1 MNNIDIDID
10 RLRKE
15 LIDYY
20 GTAMVNN
27 PVAVIELSI
36 VEKAQPEQLIYIA
49 INNGFD
55 LNDYIIEEKG
65 YTK

>member
-1 MNNIDIDID
+1 MNNIDID

-20 GTAMVNN
+20 GTASMLYPMAIMDLTKVETCS
-27 PVAVIELSI
+27 VEELI
-36 VEKAQPEQLIYIA
+36 NIA
-49 INNGFD
+49 INNGFN

>member
-1 MNNIDIDID
+1 MNIDIE

-20 GTAMVNN
+20 GTAIGTN

-36 VEKAQPEQLIYIA
+36 VETAPPERLIYIA
-49 INNGFD
+49 INKGFN
-55 LNDYIIEEKG
+55 LNDYLI
-65 YTK
+65 

>member
-1 MNNIDIDID
+1 MNIDIE

-20 GTAMVNN
+20 GTAMQIN

-36 VEKAQPEQLIYIA
+36 VEKASPERLIYIA

-55 LNDYIIEEKG
+55 LNDYKIEENTYKL
-65 YTK
+65 

>member
-1 MNNIDIDID
+1 MNNIDID

-20 GTAMVNN
+20 GTASMLY
-27 PVAVIELSI
+27 P
-36 VEKAQPEQLIYIA
+36 IA
-49 INNGFD
+49 IMDLTKVETCSAEELINIAKNNGFN
-55 LNDYIIEEKG
+55 LNDYIIEEKE

>member
-1 MNNIDIDID
+1 MNNIDID

-20 GTAMVNN
+20 GTASVLYPIAVMDLTKVETCSAEELINIAKNN
-27 PVAVIELSI
+27 EF
-36 VEKAQPEQLIYIA
+36 
-49 INNGFD
+49 N
-55 LNDYIIEEKG
+55 LNDYIIEEKE

>member
-1 MNNIDIDID
+1 MNIDIE

-20 GTAMVNN
+20 GTAIGTN

-36 VEKAQPEQLIYIA
+36 VETAPPERLIYIA
-49 INNGFD
+49 INKGFN
-55 LNDYIIEEKG
+55 LNDYLIEENTYKL
-65 YTK
+65 

>member
-1 MNNIDIDID
+1 MNNIDID

-20 GTAMVNN
+20 GTAMQQN
-27 PVAVIELSI
+27 PVAMIELSI
-36 VEKAQPEQLIYIA
+36 VEKASPERLIYIA